1 MLTNR
6 LRMPLAFLV
15 VCVHADFTKKFSYA
29 GKQVN
34 CAYDIGYHI
43 VNFISHTLADIAV
56 PLFYLISGMLCFYSI
71 RRHGYRSLLEKK
83 STTLLLPYI
92 IWNLIFFITF
102 SLDKDYTVYEFIKGF
117 WFLPR
122 GGITGVLT
130 QPWDGPLWF
139 LRDLMVIFLLTP
151 VIIFILRKMGFL
163 FICTVYFIYATKTIS
178 WYIFP
183 GFSIT
188 CLLMFSL
195 GIYLQMIDC
204 NWFDKI
210 KKRWLELL
218 VITIVCMVITYLY
231 SVIEKDTTSLFYNL
245 LHSTYILL
253 GGSAALAVVG
263 ISKKAYFMEKWG
275 RNTFIVFA
283 SHSLFLTYVI
293 KVIMLPFGYDIN
305 NIETVFIY
313 LFSCLVTYAISFVLG
328 EIISRNA
335 WLIKLLTG
343 GR

>member
-1 MLTNR
+1 M
-6 LRMPLAFLV
+6 FLFNQE
-15 VCVHADFTKKFSYA
+15 AWISQSSQKKNY
-29 GKQVN
+29 N
-34 CAYDIGYHI
+34 II
-43 VNFISHTLADIAV
+43 IAI
-56 PLFYLISGMLCFYSI
+56 YN
-71 RRHGYRSLLEKK
+71 LEF
-83 STTLLLPYI
+83 
-92 IWNLIFFITF
+92 IFFIAF
-102 SLDKDYTVYEFIKGF
+102 SLNKDYTVYQFVKGF
-117 WFLPR
+117 WVLPK
-122 GGITGVLT
+122 GGEITGVLT
-130 QPWDGPLWF
+130 QPWDGPLF
-139 LRDLMVIFLLTP
+139 LRDLMVVFLLTP
-151 VIIFILRKMGFL
+151 VIIFILRKVGFL
-163 FICTVYFIYATKTIS
+163 FICTVYFIYATKIIS

-188 CLLMFSL
+188 CLFMFSL

-210 KKRWLELL
+210 KKRWFELL

-231 SVIEKDTTSLFYNL
+231 SLVEKDTTGLFYNL

-253 GGSAALAVVG
+253 GGGAALAVSG

-293 KVIMLPFGYDIN
+293 KVIMLPFGYDVN

-313 LFSCLVTYAISFVLG
+313 LFSCFVTYAISFVLG

-335 WLIKLLTG
+335 WLTKLLTG
-343 GR
+343 GRKNR